1 MPKALARCGWSQ
13 GIKSHE
19 GNWIPAMPGKR
30 DNVLLR
36 LCGPRQP
43 WFDKAWKTADFE
55 EVK

>member
-1 MPKALARCGWSQ
+1 
-13 GIKSHE
+13 
-19 GNWIPAMPGKR
+19 MPGKR